1 MFILISLIEKT
12 LNMEMIFVSFMT
24 IILKIIIKDPVKKVK
39 IVFFQFTIVNIYNLF
54 HIIFLI
60 QIIISFGF
68 IYLIN

>member
-24 IILKIIIKDPVKKVK
+24 IILLIIMKDPVKKIK
-39 IVFFQFTIVNIYNLF
+39 ISQFTIVNIYNLF